1 MSRGATYLGLLG
13 WLRQDDILREARGWQ
28 RSTETIRHRRRR
40 TLGSSLL
47 GVLTRKR
54 R

>member
-1 MSRGATYLGLLG
+1 MSRGAQYLGLLG
-13 WLRQDDILREARGWQ
+13 WLRQDEILRDAGWQ
-28 RSTETIRHRRRR
+28 RSTETIRRRRGR

-47 GVLTRKR
+47 GVLTGKR